1 MRPSRRS
8 SPRAR
13 TSRTTSSRS
22 ATTPAPSARRSS
34 RTPSSGAWEHQC
46 MREAGPVDTQVQH
59 IQTPSGRP
67 ERQLVTTGT
76 KYEFQFGYSRAVRK
90 GNVVRVSGTAGL
102 DENGQVVAD
111 DVGTQLRRAIAIMT
125 KALEELGAQ
134 LGDVVMTR
142 LYLADMHD
150 SDTVAVIHGE
160 TFRDIRP
167 ATTLVKNEFLDPKI
181 LVEIEAEAVA
191 GPSHSA

>member
-1 MRPSRRS
+1 VP
-8 SPRAR
+8 
-13 TSRTTSSRS
+13 
-22 ATTPAPSARRSS
+22 
-34 RTPSSGAWEHQC
+34 
-46 MREAGPVDTQVQH
+46 EAERVETQVQQ
-59 IQTPSGRP
+59 IKSSSGRP

-111 DVGTQLRRAIAIMT
+111 DVGTQLRRAIEIMT
-125 KALEELGAQ
+125 KALDELGAT
-134 LGDVVMTR
+134 LEDVVMTR

-150 SDTVAVIHGE
+150 SDTIAVIHGE

-167 ATTLVKNEFLDPKI
+167 ATTLVKTEFVDAKI
-181 LVEIEAEAVA
+181 LVEIEAEAVT
-191 GPSHSA
+191 GPSHA

>member
-1 MRPSRRS
+1 MPETDGVETQGQQIKS
-8 SPRAR
+8 S
-13 TSRTTSSRS
+13 
-22 ATTPAPSARRSS
+22 
-34 RTPSSGAWEHQC
+34 
-46 MREAGPVDTQVQH
+46 
-59 IQTPSGRP
+59 SGRP

-111 DVGTQLRRAIAIMT
+111 DVGTQLRRAIEIMT
-125 KALEELGAQ
+125 KALEELGAT
-134 LGDVVMTR
+134 LEDVVMTR

-167 ATTLVKNEFLDPKI
+167 ATTLVKTEFVDAKI
-181 LVEIEAEAVA
+181 LVEIEAEALT
-191 GPSHSA
+191 GPSHA